1 MCSGVS
7 AVCAVMRLWTVGE
20 RSLSTSNVASPLC
33 YYGLKT
39 HCLDV
44 IFYSSAILVNALQL
58 FADGRMLYLRKL
70 EIFDIFVNGF
80 LFFDMILQHV
90 VV

>member
-39 HCLDV
+39 HV

-58 FADGRMLYLRKL
+58 FADGRMLYLRKS